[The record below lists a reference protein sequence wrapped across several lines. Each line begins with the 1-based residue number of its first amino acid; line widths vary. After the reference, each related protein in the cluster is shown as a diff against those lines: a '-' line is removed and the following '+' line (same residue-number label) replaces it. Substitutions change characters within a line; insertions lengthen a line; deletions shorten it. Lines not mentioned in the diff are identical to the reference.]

1 MVNKLSDGSNI
12 KELVEFLV
20 MNLVDNPNEVKV
32 EQMDTDD
39 SIVVEVSV
47 AKDDMGKVI
56 GKHGRIARAIRIIT
70 KALATREGKKVM
82 VEIVE

>member
-1 MVNKLSDGSNI
+1 MVNKLSDGSNV

-20 MNLVDNPNEVKV
+20 VNLVDNPDEVKV
-32 EQMDTDD
+32 RQM
-39 SIVVEVSV
+39 VVEVSV
-47 AKDDMGKVI
+47 AKEDMGKVI

>member
-1 MVNKLSDGSNI
+1 MRD
-12 KELVEFLV
+12 LVEYIVKALV
-20 MNLVDNPNEVKV
+20 ANPDEVDVRRVENDDNIIIEVR
-32 EQMDTDD
+32 
-39 SIVVEVSV
+39 V
-47 AKDDMGKVI
+47 AQEDMGKVI

>member
-32 EQMDTDD
+32 ELMDTDD